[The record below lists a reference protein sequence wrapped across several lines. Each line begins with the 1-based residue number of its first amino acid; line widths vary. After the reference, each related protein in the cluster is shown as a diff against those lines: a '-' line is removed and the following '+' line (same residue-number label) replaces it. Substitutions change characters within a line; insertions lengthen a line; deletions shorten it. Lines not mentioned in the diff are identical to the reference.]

1 MFPLLLPVVPTQVSV
16 LPASPSTVPSLV
28 FLFPFCSFN
37 LSLSAFPF
45 ALMFYSMRVFPSAP
59 PPNSQY
65 VLVSLCHSL
74 LAVFVACFFSCSLS
88 LVCLIFFSC
97 LHFPHQLVFCLP
109 VLCSSFHMPVHST
122 FSLVNHVP
130 SMLFSCFPPGF
141 VFQCDFSFS
150 SSHKLLPRL
159 SCNFS
164 SFPYLHCVIPAAFPS
179 VHIALKSSVAFPF
192 PTPPPSLSY

>member
-1 MFPLLLPVVPTQVSV
+1 MCSLLL
-16 LPASPSTVPSLV
+16 
-28 FLFPFCSFN
+28 
-37 LSLSAFPF
+37 
-45 ALMFYSMRVFPSAP
+45 

-164 SFPYLHCVIPAAFPS
+164 SFPYLHCHSCRISFGS
-179 VHIALKSSVAFPF
+179 HCTRIFCSF
-192 PTPPPSLSY
+192 SLSYPPPLLFLINFFPLQFCCYISIHVFLHLVDRALRVIIV